1 MAKKMIPSKLVLS
14 TGEVFEGYS
23 PDWQASTVFG
33 EIVFNTGM
41 VGYVECLSDPSYTGQ
56 ILTFTYPLIGN
67 YGVPE
72 PSEWESHKLHA
83 RGMIVSEAVDFYS
96 REHATSSI
104 LDICKAQNVAVMA
117 GVDTRA
123 LTKILRERGC
133 VAGAIV
139 TGDELPKA
147 FPNINEQHLV
157 AEVSIK
163 EPVEGGAGDKTVIV
177 VDCGMKENIWRHLQ
191 KLPVKLKRVP
201 YNYDYTNEPYDG
213 VFLSNGPGDPMVCQ
227 ETISVLRKALELK
240 KPIFGICLGSQLMG
254 LAIGAK
260 TYKLRFGHR
269 SQNQPCLQEG
279 TDRCFLTSQNHGFA
293 IDEHTLPEGWKV
305 TFRNLN
311 DNSVQGIEHES
322 LPYFS
327 VQFHPEAAP
336 GPIDTNWLFDK
347 FYKMIKDQ

>member
-1 MAKKMIPSKLVLS
+1 MTMLPSKLVLE
-14 TGEVFEGYS
+14 TGEVFEGFS

-56 ILTFTYPLIGN
+56 VLCFTYPIIGN

-72 PSEWESHKLHA
+72 VAEWESHKLHA
-83 RGMIVSEAVDFYS
+83 RGMIVSELAESYARS
-96 REHATSSI
+96 QAQKSLLEA
-104 LDICKAQNVAVMA
+104 CKDQGVAVMT

-123 LTKILRERGC
+123 LTKVLRERGC

-139 TGDELPKA
+139 IADALPKA
-147 FPNINEQHLV
+147 FPNINAQHLV
-157 AEVSIK
+157 SEVSIK
-163 EPVEGGAGDKTVIV
+163 APVEAGHGEYQVIV

-201 YNYDYTNEPYDG
+201 YNYDFTGEDYDG
-213 VFLSNGPGDPMVCQ
+213 VFISNGPGDPAVCV
-227 ETISVLRKALELK
+227 ETIAILRKAMEK
-240 KPIFGICLGSQLMG
+240 NKPIFGICLGSQLMG

-279 TDRCFLTSQNHGFA
+279 TERCFLTSQNHGFA
-293 IDEHTLPEGWKV
+293 IDESTLPKGWRV

-311 DNSVQGIEHES
+311 DATVQGIEHEN

-347 FYKMIKDQ
+347 FYQQIKDYK

>member
-1 MAKKMIPSKLVLS
+1 MLPSTLVLE

-56 ILTFTYPLIGN
+56 ILTFTYPIIGN

-72 PSEWESHKLHA
+72 AADWESHKLHA
-83 RGMIVSEAVDFYS
+83 RGIIVSELAEF
-96 REHATSSI
+96 HARPHAAQS
-104 LDICKAQNVAVMA
+104 LLEACKEQGVAMMV

-123 LTKILRERGC
+123 LTKVLRDRGC

-139 TGDELPKA
+139 TTDPLPKA
-147 FPNINEQHLV
+147 FPNINAQHLV
-157 AEVSIK
+157 SEVSIK
-163 EPVEGGAGDKTVIV
+163 APIESGNGDVTIIA

-191 KLPVKLKRVP
+191 KLPIKIKRVP
-201 YNYDYTNEPYDG
+201 HNYDYTNEPYDG
-213 VFLSNGPGDPMVCQ
+213 VFLSNGPGDPMMCV
-227 ETISVLRKALELK
+227 ETIAILRKAMQK
-240 KPIFGICLGSQLMG
+240 NKPIFGICLGSQLMG

-260 TYKLRFGHR
+260 TYKMRFGHR

-279 TDRCFLTSQNHGFA
+279 TERCFLTSQNHGFA
-293 IDEHTLPEGWKV
+293 IDEQTLPEGWRV

-311 DNSVQGIEHES
+311 DATVQGIEHES
-322 LPYFS
+322 LPYSS

-336 GPIDTNWLFDK
+336 GPTDTHWLFDK
-347 FYKMIKDQ
+347 FYQLVKDRSK

>member
-1 MAKKMIPSKLVLS
+1 MTMVPSKLVLA
-14 TGEVFEGYS
+14 TGEVFAGRS
-23 PDWQASTVFG
+23 PDWQASTIFG

-67 YGVPE
+67 YGVPDA
-72 PSEWESHKLHA
+72 SHWESHKLHA
-83 RGMIVSEAVDFYS
+83 RGMIVSEAVEFYS
-96 REHATSSI
+96 RSQAKSSI
-104 LDICKAQNVAVMA
+104 IDICKEQGVAVMTE
-117 GVDTRA
+117 VDTRA
-123 LTKILRERGC
+123 LTKVLRERG
-133 VAGAIV
+133 VVSGAIV
-139 TGDELPKA
+139 IGDSLPKA
-147 FPNINEQHLV
+147 FPNINEQNLV

-163 EPVEGGAGDKTVIV
+163 APLEWGNGDKTIIV

-201 YNYDYTNEPYDG
+201 YNYDYSAEAYDG
-213 VFLSNGPGDPMVCQ
+213 VFLSNGPGDPTMCQ
-227 ETISVLRKALELK
+227 ETIAILRKAMQNK

-279 TDRCFLTSQNHGFA
+279 TERCFLTSQNHGFA
-293 IDEHTLPEGWKV
+293 IDESTLPEGWRV

-311 DNSVQGIEHES
+311 DATVQGIEHES

-347 FYKMIKDQ
+347 FYTLIKER